1 MDRSEL
7 VGYIERSIV
16 DIARKCGVQTSEVIN
31 TFKEKYAAGIGTTGE

>member
-31 TFKEKYAAGIGTTGE
+31 TFKEYATGTGTTGE

>member
-31 TFKEKYAAGIGTTGE
+31 TFKEYATGIGTTSE

>member
-31 TFKEKYAAGIGTTGE
+31 TSKEYATGTGTTGE